1 MAGGK
6 GHIGFT
12 LPEQRKPGRDSFN
25 TKPRKVAAWIA
36 ELPMG
41 NVGETARQV
50 FGALHQSNRLRI
62 GWEERFRLLEALR
75 PPLAYLGQSLQ
86 KRYTG
91 LPFPLQ
97 AKTLRIAA
105 LAADLYG
112 EMALG
117 YKIAIEDMLSRSFL
131 FRDRRALT
139 VMVHRALRYL
149 NRALLTSYQVYS
161 PPRGE
166 VWADLHR
173 LYRFAETRRLHQ
185 ASVTDQEQEVLPKTS
200 IATAYKQAL
209 LLALASPY
217 RLRQGEVSVVSATL
231 EVWAHLARL
240 LPYAPDADPSTPLF
254 VLDLGSNA
262 EPTHLAFNH
271 FSCQN
276 DLCRLLDLA
285 HLRVT
290 VHEELERVSTGS
302 VTELKRRFGNTLSVD
317 MLRRLALAWGV
328 PPKRGF
334 DRNATRGT
342 AEVVVGL
349 GMVHRAI
356 GGEATGFGDTATAQ
370 LAATPAFSGAATFE
384 SRPVRAAETRKT
396 DVWNIYQPRP
406 GAPAPSKPKSQVTAP
421 QPPSPLEPQRWDIR
435 DESDGGYRI
444 ARGGSD
450 TQGIHVGDLIGL
462 HSSDAVSD
470 GNRVIGIVRW
480 FRHSGPEELE
490 VGVQNISHHGIAAAA
505 RTRLSSGGHTE
516 YQRTILL
523 PQSREQPPS
532 LLAPPLLFSVGSLL
546 LVAVG
551 GREHHLQLTGLLEA
565 TGSFAQ
571 FVYDDL
577 DGTGDSTGHET
588 GQQPDQPSDYSSLW
602 TEL

>member
-75 PPLAYLGQSLQ
+75 PPLAYLGEALQ

-117 YKIAIEDMLSRSFL
+117 YKIAIEDMLSHSFL
-131 FRDRRALT
+131 FRNRRTLT

-173 LYRFAETRRLHQ
+173 LYHFAETRRLHQ
-185 ASVTDQEQEVLPKTS
+185 TSVTDKEQEVLPKTS

-217 RLRQGEVSVVSATL
+217 RLRQGEVCVVSTTL
-231 EVWAHLARL
+231 EVWAHLAQL
-240 LPYAPDADPSTPLF
+240 LPYDPNADPNTPLF
-254 VLDLGSNA
+254 VIDLVSNE
-262 EPTHLAFNH
+262 EPTHLAFSH

-276 DLCRLLDLA
+276 GHCRLLDLA

-290 VHEELERVSTGS
+290 VHEELERVSAGS

-317 MLRRLALAWGV
+317 LLRRLTLSWGV

-334 DRNATRGT
+334 DRNEIRGQT
-342 AEVVVGL
+342 VVVAGL
-349 GMVHRAI
+349 SMVHRAI
-356 GGEATGFGDTATAQ
+356 GGLATGFGDTATGQ
-370 LAATPAFSGAATFE
+370 PTATPAFSGAATFE
-384 SRPVRAAETRKT
+384 SRPVRSAESRKT
-396 DVWNIYQPRP
+396 DVWNVYQPRP
-406 GAPAPSKPKSQVTAP
+406 GAPAPSKPKPQVTAP
-421 QPPSPLEPQRWDIR
+421 PPSPMEPQSWEVR

-462 HSSDAVSD
+462 RPPGAADDSSW
-470 GNRVIGIVRW
+470 GIGVVRW
-480 FRHSGPEELE
+480 FRHSGTEELE
-490 VGVQNISHHGIAAAA
+490 VGVQSICRHGTPAAA
-505 RTRLSSGGHTE
+505 RTRLPNGSHTE
-516 YQRTILL
+516 TQRVILL
-523 PQSREQPPS
+523 PQGGEQPPS
-532 LLAPPLLFSVGSLL
+532 LLAPPLLFNVGTLL
-546 LVAVG
+546 LVTAGV
-551 GREHHLQLTGLLEA
+551 REQRLQLTGLLES

-577 DGTGDSTGHET
+577 DGTNDSTGHET
-588 GQQPDQPSDYSSLW
+588 GQQPDQPSDYSALW
-602 TEL
+602 TDL